1 MWLFDC
7 LSLIVVSLVYC
18 SSAIIQEK
26 AETPKCTRIGPCS
39 CRPTL
44 PNNLLINLSGLT
56 RRGGP
61 KPRFIAKGKDKDTG
75 QDYEILFNP
84 CADFSQS
91 GCKDTAICQIDHG
104 LPYGVGKF
112 ETLEFMYINDALFA
126 AYNYSSSKQYYNRSA
141 LVELVCDQEEI
152 LGRFEYVIEFPPRI
166 YNFRLYTQC
175 ACPGRCDPPPLGVCV
190 GKDSCTCEMSDGSG
204 TVNLHA
210 LDNPTDPMRDALSPT
225 STILYN
231 PCSPMTNPYCNNNSL
246 CEERDN
252 SLIPMGQANN
262 TYFETG
268 INGSLSLNYLS
279 SNNVTSTV
287 NLFCDTNQR
296 AKPFFRTGKYKNS

>member
-75 QDYEILFNP
+75 QDYEFLFNP